1 MASAN
6 KKEINPKGELYGIGI
21 GPGDPELLTIKGYN
35 ILKKADVIY
44 APRARI
50 KGVSF
55 AAEIIKKYVSKD
67 KIKTIIFPMSRNRKT
82 LKEFWQKAALKVY
95 RDLCQGKTVGF
106 VTIGDP
112 LVYSTYMYLLRHL
125 RRIDKDTDIHTV
137 PGVSAVN
144 AIASV
149 FSVSLAEADE
159 RLAVIPLPRR
169 IADLKQILK
178 QFDTVVLLK
187 IGKDLNR
194 LVNFLKKE
202 KFDGGFYFAK
212 RLGCPEQ
219 YIVDNLSKLDMA
231 AEKNLGYMSI
241 IVLRRKK

>member
-1 MASAN
+1 MASTN
-6 KKEINPKGELYGIGI
+6 KKEIKSKGKLYGIGI

-50 KGVSF
+50 KSVSF
-55 AAEIIKKYVSKD
+55 AAEIIKKYVFKD
-67 KIKTIIFPMSRNRKT
+67 KIKTIIFPMSRDRKT
-82 LKEFWQKAALKVY
+82 LEEFWRKAALKVY

-112 LVYSTYMYLLRHL
+112 LTYSTYIYLLRHL
-125 RRIDKDTDIHTV
+125 RRIDKDVDIHTV

-149 FSVSLAEADE
+149 FSVPLAEADE

-169 IADLKQILK
+169 IADLKQVLK

-202 KFDGGFYFAK
+202 KFDGKFYFAK
-212 RLGCPEQ
+212 RLGRPEQ
-219 YIVDNLSKLDMA
+219 YIIDNLFKLDNSK
-231 AEKNLGYMSI
+231 KNLGYMSI